1 MAETIAFL
9 TKNKNNY
16 SVFKIG
22 DLSIKFYTSPN
33 LQRYCNVTR
42 WKNNGYIEVVD
53 LSDTNRVATIQGDII
68 AESVMSDEEDAN
80 VLSYYLKNK
89 EVLEESLYA

>member
-1 MAETIAFL
+1 MKEKQIADSADMIVAG
-9 TKNKNNY
+9 Y
-16 SVFKIG
+16 A
-22 DLSIKFYTSPN
+22 YT
-33 LQRYCNVTR
+33 V
-42 WKNNGYIEVVD
+42 KDGYIEVID
-53 LSDTNRVATIQGDII
+53 LSDTNKVATIQGDII